1 MSRKF
6 LIFLEFSQV
15 QAVAI
20 REHSTMSIRLED
32 QDVWDDSALMNSW
45 NEALVEYTVKYFV
58 DLFD

>member
-1 MSRKF
+1 
-6 LIFLEFSQV
+6 LEFSQV